1 MLLTTNNLKT
11 MKRITN
17 ILLTFIM
24 AVCAVSCSFDESGL
38 DNRLEAVKE
47 RIEAL
52 QSSIDEAN
60 SQVESLG
67 LLTSGNVV
75 TSVDKNSD
83 GSYVLTYLDSNN
95 ESKTMVIAAID
106 QMINVP
112 VIGVRKDDNGL
123 YYWTVTVG
131 GETKDIIVDGKPV
144 PAAGKTP
151 VISVDEQ
158 GYWTVNGERIL
169 NENGVPVEAKDGN
182 TAIFKSIA
190 TDADGNLS
198 VALGNGTMLTIPV
211 QNSLNLS
218 VSSALNL
225 TISNLAQTLKIGY
238 DVTGSKAE
246 GAIVAIAEAKSVT
259 ASLDKTAKEVSVSF
273 GSTFE
278 SGHLILMATDLDK
291 VTVLRPIFFDKAK
304 ETKILISTA
313 DDLMNFAKCVNAQD
327 GTENMDVYLEKDIDM
342 SSVSNW
348 TPIGNGTFSGTAV
361 SGAAFK
367 GTFYGKNHTIK
378 GLKMV
383 VPADA
388 PAGTTCGLFGV
399 ISGATVKDVNIGEGS
414 AFTSSSAKM
423 TCGGAVAGAVVNSTI
438 DHCSSLASFDI
449 SGGAENVGQ
458 RFGGVAGSVYSAG
471 EVAAQVVNC
480 TNFGAFKSVN
490 KTNSKN
496 GGTAFSIGGVVGFAE
511 SASTALRTMV
521 KSCDNYGAMDV
532 QASRNAGVVATLN
545 KNATVEDCKNYGEIT
560 NTDTKAT
567 NTRVAGIVSA
577 LNIQTSAINCVNKGN
592 VTFAVAGNTTQGY
605 AAGIVGQTNDA
616 SCVVDGCE
624 NYGMVRS
631 DIFNATDPLKKFIA
645 IIVANTNNKT
655 CTVRNNK
662 VGGKIGPYSDESKV
676 VTITAE
682 NFSDYVFFAAKT
694 KPSIATGNVF
704 AGEILTKGI
713 ASAQDF
719 MDFAAAVNAGESLE
733 KWQDEAGGINLLND
747 IDMSSV
753 KDWIPIGNATFVNS
767 KNVLTVTGPMFTG
780 KFNGQG
786 YKIRNFKMHSTV
798 ATKGGTFGLF
808 GVIGPGAVVE
818 NFTFEST
825 CSLLV
830 ESSGIETSHGVI
842 AGLVYDGTVRD
853 VHSYAPM
860 TFRSETGVKNKAQF
874 MSLIG
879 YAFTENLDIII
890 DSVDNFGE
898 IVAENRD
905 GNDQGGA
912 ATFHI
917 AGILGF
923 GTSTVGTQHFV
934 TVSDCSNEGNMTSA
948 TCRTAG
954 ICAAA
959 NRRTKLVNCI
969 NRGNQFNTC
978 PGPDKGRIANIVCNV
993 ANVSSLTGCINYG
1006 DIISTSSAR
1015 TGGIAN
1021 LANNCEFSRCANY
1034 GKVQTDS
1041 QYRGLFWGYNNGL
1054 ASWRNCI
1061 AGGTVGT
1068 YNGGEGV
1075 DDEYTDEAK
1084 ENYLGKQG
1092 ASKSTLTDITYLVG
1106 TKEPELP
1113 SESNA
1118 KLKILFIGNS
1128 FTKDAVEHLPG
1139 MLAAAGIKDIKLYH
1153 MYYGGRRIFEYTN
1166 GYTTSVDYHCYR
1178 CENGATSWTDVTGHS
1193 LHEIVSSDKWDIV
1206 TIQEHTGRA
1215 VAWDWTA
1222 SQKAAVQGLVDK
1234 VKADCPEKTPD
1245 FYFIMSQAYH
1255 DMNKIATADRGQKNF
1270 TTTEEM
1276 YNVIVSMTKKLMDD
1290 VPFKD
1295 VIATGTCLQNL
1306 RTSSLNNSM
1315 CLTRDGYH
1323 MDYGISRYA
1332 AACMMFEKLISP
1344 SFDNVK
1350 LDTNAYRYNV
1360 SNTTSGSYSTPV
1372 TDANAPIAL
1381 QAARYALEK
1390 PYVVTDMK

>member
-1 MLLTTNNLKT
+1 
-11 MKRITN
+11 
-17 ILLTFIM
+17 M

-38 DNRLEAVKE
+38 DSRLDAVKE

-52 QSSIDEAN
+52 QSRIDEAN

-75 TSVDKNSD
+75 TSVEKNSD
-83 GSYVLTYLDSNN
+83 GSYVLTYLDSKN
-95 ESKTMVIAAID
+95 ESKTMVIAAMD

-112 VIGVRKDDNGL
+112 VIGVRKDENGL
-123 YYWTVTVG
+123 YYWTVTTG
-131 GETKDIIVDGKPV
+131 GETKDITVDGKPV

-158 GYWTVNGERIL
+158 GFWTVDGERIL

-198 VALGNGTMLTIPV
+198 VTLGNGTSLTIPV

-225 TISNLAQTLKIGY
+225 TISNLGQVLKIGY

-246 GAIVAIAEAKSVT
+246 SAIVAIAEAKSVT
-259 ASLDKTAKEVSVSF
+259 ASLDKTSKEVSVSF

-291 VTVLRPIFFDKAK
+291 VTVLRPVFFDKAK
-304 ETKILISTA
+304 ETKILINTA
-313 DDLMNFAKCVNAQD
+313 EDLMNFAKGVNAQD
-327 GTENMDVYLEKDIDM
+327 GTESMDVYLEKDIDM
-342 SSVSNW
+342 SSV
-348 TPIGNGTFSGTAV
+348 
-361 SGAAFK
+361 
-367 GTFYGKNHTIK
+367 
-378 GLKMV
+378 
-383 VPADA
+383 
-388 PAGTTCGLFGV
+388 
-399 ISGATVKDVNIGEGS
+399 
-414 AFTSSSAKM
+414 
-423 TCGGAVAGAVVNSTI
+423 
-438 DHCSSLASFDI
+438 
-449 SGGAENVGQ
+449 
-458 RFGGVAGSVYSAG
+458 
-471 EVAAQVVNC
+471 
-480 TNFGAFKSVN
+480 
-490 KTNSKN
+490 
-496 GGTAFSIGGVVGFAE
+496 
-511 SASTALRTMV
+511 
-521 KSCDNYGAMDV
+521 
-532 QASRNAGVVATLN
+532 
-545 KNATVEDCKNYGEIT
+545 
-560 NTDTKAT
+560 
-567 NTRVAGIVSA
+567 
-577 LNIQTSAINCVNKGN
+577 
-592 VTFAVAGNTTQGY
+592 
-605 AAGIVGQTNDA
+605 
-616 SCVVDGCE
+616 
-624 NYGMVRS
+624 
-631 DIFNATDPLKKFIA
+631 
-645 IIVANTNNKT
+645 
-655 CTVRNNK
+655 
-662 VGGKIGPYSDESKV
+662 
-676 VTITAE
+676 
-682 NFSDYVFFAAKT
+682 
-694 KPSIATGNVF
+694 
-704 AGEILTKGI
+704 
-713 ASAQDF
+713 
-719 MDFAAAVNAGESLE
+719 
-733 KWQDEAGGINLLND
+733 
-747 IDMSSV
+747 
-753 KDWIPIGNATFVNS
+753 KDWTPIGNATFVNAS
-767 KNVLTVTGPMFTG
+767 NKLTVTGPMFTG

-798 ATKGGTFGLF
+798 ATKGGVFGLF

-830 ESSGIETSHGVI
+830 EAPGIETSHGVI

-853 VHSYAPM
+853 VHNYAPM
-860 TFRSETGVKNKAQF
+860 TFRSKTGVNNKAQF

-879 YAFTENLDIII
+879 YAFTENQDIII

-898 IVAENRD
+898 IVAENSD
-905 GNDQGGA
+905 GNNQGGA
-912 ATFHI
+912 AAFHI

-923 GTSTVGTQHFV
+923 GTATVDTPHFI
-934 TVSDCSNEGNMTSA
+934 TVSDCTNAGNMTSA

-959 NRRTKLVNCI
+959 NRRTKLVNCV
-969 NRGNQFNTC
+969 NRGDQFNTC

-1041 QYRGLFWGYNNGL
+1041 QYRGLFWGYNNGQ
-1054 ASWRNCI
+1054 ASWSNCI

-1075 DDEYTDEAK
+1075 DDEYTDETK

-1092 ASKSTLTDITYLVG
+1092 AKKSTLTDITYLIG
-1106 TKEPELP
+1106 TKDPELP
-1113 SESNA
+1113 AESNA

-1139 MLAAAGIKDIKLYH
+1139 LLAAAGIKDIKLYH

-1178 CENGATSWTDVTGHS
+1178 CENGATTWTDVTGHS

-1255 DMNKIATADRGQKNF
+1255 NMNKIATADRGQMNF

-1276 YNVIVSMTKKLMDD
+1276 YNVIVSMTKKLMAD

-1350 LDTNAYRYNV
+1350 LDGNAYRYNV
-1360 SNTTSGSYSTPV
+1360 SDTNDGSYTTPV

-1381 QAARYALEK
+1381 QAARYALDT

>member
-1 MLLTTNNLKT
+1 
-11 MKRITN
+11 MKRITY
-17 ILLTFIM
+17 ILLTLIM
-24 AVCAVSCSFDESGL
+24 AVCSASCSFDDSGL
-38 DNRLEAVKE
+38 DSRLDAVKE

-52 QSSIDEAN
+52 QSRIDEAN

-95 ESKTMVIAAID
+95 ESKTMVIAAMD

-182 TAIFKSIA
+182 TAIFKSIS

-259 ASLDKTAKEVSVSF
+259 ATLDKTAKEVSVSF

-291 VTVLRPIFFDKAK
+291 VTVLRPLFFDKAK

-313 DDLMNFAKCVNAQD
+313 DDLMNFAKGVNAQD

-342 SSVSNW
+342 SSVGDW
-348 TPIGNGTFSGTAV
+348 IPIGNGTFSGTAV
-361 SGAAFK
+361 NGAAFK

-414 AFTSSSAKM
+414 AFTSFSAKM
-423 TCGGAVAGAVVNSTI
+423 TCGGAVAGAVVNSTL

-449 SGGAENVGQ
+449 SGGADNVGQ

-471 EVAAQVVNC
+471 EIAAQVVNC

-521 KSCDNYGAMDV
+521 KSCDNYGAMNV

-662 VGGKIGPYSDESKV
+662 IGGKIGPYSDDSKV
-676 VTITAE
+676 VAITAE

-798 ATKGGTFGLF
+798 AAKGGTFGLF

-879 YAFTENLDIII
+879 YAFTENQDIII

-912 ATFHI
+912 TTFHI

-934 TVSDCSNEGNMTSA
+934 TVSDCTNEGNMTSA

-1034 GKVQTDS
+1034 GKVQTDN

-1054 ASWRNCI
+1054 ASWSNCI

-1068 YNGGEGV
+1068 YNGGDGV
-1075 DDEYTDEAK
+1075 EDEYTDEAK

-1215 VAWDWTA
+1215 VAWDWTESQRA
-1222 SQKAAVQGLVDK
+1222 SVQGLVDK
-1234 VKADCPEKTPD
+1234 VKADCPGKTPD

-1390 PYVVTDMK
+1390 PYAVTDMK

>member
-1 MLLTTNNLKT
+1 MSCP
-11 MKRITN
+11 
-17 ILLTFIM
+17 
-24 AVCAVSCSFDESGL
+24 AVCAVSCSFDDSGL
-38 DNRLEAVKE
+38 DSRLDAVKE

-52 QSSIDEAN
+52 QSRIDEAN
-60 SQVESLG
+60 GQVESLG

-75 TSVDKNSD
+75 TSVEKNSD
-83 GSYVLTYLDSNN
+83 GSYVLTYLDSKN
-95 ESKTMVIAAID
+95 ESKTMVLAAMD

-112 VIGVRKDDNGL
+112 VIGVRKDENGL
-123 YYWTVTVG
+123 YYWTVTTG
-131 GETKDIIVDGKPV
+131 GETTDITVDGKPV

-158 GYWTVNGERIL
+158 GFWTVDGERIL
-169 NENGVPVEAKDGN
+169 NENGAPVEAKDGN
-182 TAIFKSIA
+182 SAIFKSIA

-198 VALGNGTMLTIPV
+198 VTLGNGTALTIPV

-225 TISNLAQTLKIGY
+225 TISNLGQALKIGY
-238 DVTGSKAE
+238 DVTGSKAD

-259 ASLDKTAKEVSVSF
+259 ASLDKKAKEVSVSF

-313 DDLMNFAKCVNAQD
+313 EDLMNFAKGVNAQD
-327 GTENMDVYLEKDIDM
+327 GTENMEVYLEKDIDM

-388 PAGTTCGLFGV
+388 PAGTTCGLFCV

-414 AFTSSSAKM
+414 TLISSSATM
-423 TCGGAVAGAVVNSTI
+423 TCGGAVAGAAVNSTI

-449 SGGAENVGQ
+449 SGGAENIGQ

-471 EVAAQVVNC
+471 EIVAQVVNC
-480 TNFGAFKSVN
+480 TNFGEFKSVN

-511 SASTALRTMV
+511 SASTALRAMV
-521 KSCDNYGAMDV
+521 KSCDNYGAMNV

-545 KNATVEDCKNYGEIT
+545 KNATVEGCKNYGEIT
-560 NTDTKAT
+560 NTDTKAS

-605 AAGIVGQTNDA
+605 AAGIVGQTNDK

-624 NYGMVRS
+624 NYGTVRS
-631 DIFNATDPLKKFIA
+631 DIFNAADPLKKFIA

-655 CTVRNNK
+655 CTVTNNK

-682 NFSDYVFFAAKT
+682 NFSDHIFFAAKT
-694 KPSIATGNVF
+694 QPAITTGNVF

-753 KDWIPIGNATFVNS
+753 KDWTPIGNATFVNS

-798 ATKGGTFGLF
+798 ATKGGVFGLF

-830 ESSGIETSHGVI
+830 EAPGIETLHGVI

-860 TFRSETGVKNKAQF
+860 TFRSKTGVKNKAQF
-874 MSLIG
+874 MSLVG
-879 YAFTENLDIII
+879 YAW
-890 DSVDNFGE
+890 
-898 IVAENRD
+898 
-905 GNDQGGA
+905 Q
-912 ATFHI
+912 
-917 AGILGF
+917 
-923 GTSTVGTQHFV
+923 
-934 TVSDCSNEGNMTSA
+934 
-948 TCRTAG
+948 
-954 ICAAA
+954 
-959 NRRTKLVNCI
+959 
-969 NRGNQFNTC
+969 
-978 PGPDKGRIANIVCNV
+978 
-993 ANVSSLTGCINYG
+993 
-1006 DIISTSSAR
+1006 
-1015 TGGIAN
+1015 
-1021 LANNCEFSRCANY
+1021 
-1034 GKVQTDS
+1034 
-1041 QYRGLFWGYNNGL
+1041 
-1054 ASWRNCI
+1054 
-1061 AGGTVGT
+1061 
-1068 YNGGEGV
+1068 
-1075 DDEYTDEAK
+1075 
-1084 ENYLGKQG
+1084 
-1092 ASKSTLTDITYLVG
+1092 
-1106 TKEPELP
+1106 
-1113 SESNA
+1113 
-1118 KLKILFIGNS
+1118 
-1128 FTKDAVEHLPG
+1128 
-1139 MLAAAGIKDIKLYH
+1139 
-1153 MYYGGRRIFEYTN
+1153 
-1166 GYTTSVDYHCYR
+1166 
-1178 CENGATSWTDVTGHS
+1178 
-1193 LHEIVSSDKWDIV
+1193 
-1206 TIQEHTGRA
+1206 
-1215 VAWDWTA
+1215 
-1222 SQKAAVQGLVDK
+1222 
-1234 VKADCPEKTPD
+1234 
-1245 FYFIMSQAYH
+1245 
-1255 DMNKIATADRGQKNF
+1255 
-1270 TTTEEM
+1270 
-1276 YNVIVSMTKKLMDD
+1276 
-1290 VPFKD
+1290 
-1295 VIATGTCLQNL
+1295 
-1306 RTSSLNNSM
+1306 
-1315 CLTRDGYH
+1315 
-1323 MDYGISRYA
+1323 
-1332 AACMMFEKLISP
+1332 
-1344 SFDNVK
+1344 
-1350 LDTNAYRYNV
+1350 
-1360 SNTTSGSYSTPV
+1360 
-1372 TDANAPIAL
+1372 
-1381 QAARYALEK
+1381 
-1390 PYVVTDMK
+1390 

>member
-1 MLLTTNNLKT
+1 MLLTINNMKT
-11 MKRITN
+11 MKRITY
-17 ILLTFIM
+17 ILLTLIM
-24 AVCAVSCSFDESGL
+24 AVCSASCSFDDSGL
-38 DNRLEAVKE
+38 DSRLDAVKE

-52 QSSIDEAN
+52 QSRIDEAN

-95 ESKTMVIAAID
+95 ESKTMVIAAMD

-131 GETKDIIVDGKPV
+131 GETKDIIMDGNPV

-182 TAIFKSIA
+182 TAIFKSIS

-198 VALGNGTMLTIPV
+198 VTLGNGTMLTIPV

-259 ASLDKTAKEVSVSF
+259 ATLDKTAKEVSVSF

-291 VTVLRPIFFDKAK
+291 VTVLRPLFFDKAK

-313 DDLMNFAKCVNAQD
+313 DDLMNFAKGVNAQD

-342 SSVSNW
+342 SSVGDW
-348 TPIGNGTFSGTAV
+348 IPIGNGTFSGTAV
-361 SGAAFK
+361 NGAAFK

-423 TCGGAVAGAVVNSTI
+423 TCGGAVAGAVVNSTL

-471 EVAAQVVNC
+471 EIAAQVVNC

-521 KSCDNYGAMDV
+521 KSCDNYGAMNV

-662 VGGKIGPYSDESKV
+662 VGGKIGPYSNDSKV
-676 VTITAE
+676 VAITAE

-704 AGEILTKGI
+704 AGEVLTKGI

-860 TFRSETGVKNKAQF
+860 TFRSKTGVKNKAQF

-879 YAFTENLDIII
+879 YAFTENQDIII

-912 ATFHI
+912 TTFHI

-923 GTSTVGTQHFV
+923 GTSTVGTQHFI
-934 TVSDCSNEGNMTSA
+934 TVSDCTNEGNMTSA

-1034 GKVQTDS
+1034 GKVQTDN

-1054 ASWRNCI
+1054 ASWSNCI

-1068 YNGGEGV
+1068 YNGGDGV

-1215 VAWDWTA
+1215 VAWDWTESQRA
-1222 SQKAAVQGLVDK
+1222 SVQGLVDK
-1234 VKADCPEKTPD
+1234 VKADCPGKTPD

>member
-1 MLLTTNNLKT
+1 
-11 MKRITN
+11 
-17 ILLTFIM
+17 
-24 AVCAVSCSFDESGL
+24 
-38 DNRLEAVKE
+38 
-47 RIEAL
+47 
-52 QSSIDEAN
+52 
-60 SQVESLG
+60 
-67 LLTSGNVV
+67 
-75 TSVDKNSD
+75 
-83 GSYVLTYLDSNN
+83 
-95 ESKTMVIAAID
+95 
-106 QMINVP
+106 
-112 VIGVRKDDNGL
+112 
-123 YYWTVTVG
+123 
-131 GETKDIIVDGKPV
+131 
-144 PAAGKTP
+144 
-151 VISVDEQ
+151 
-158 GYWTVNGERIL
+158 
-169 NENGVPVEAKDGN
+169 
-182 TAIFKSIA
+182 
-190 TDADGNLS
+190 
-198 VALGNGTMLTIPV
+198 
-211 QNSLNLS
+211 
-218 VSSALNL
+218 
-225 TISNLAQTLKIGY
+225 
-238 DVTGSKAE
+238 
-246 GAIVAIAEAKSVT
+246 
-259 ASLDKTAKEVSVSF
+259 
-273 GSTFE
+273 
-278 SGHLILMATDLDK
+278 
-291 VTVLRPIFFDKAK
+291 
-304 ETKILISTA
+304 
-313 DDLMNFAKCVNAQD
+313 
-327 GTENMDVYLEKDIDM
+327 
-342 SSVSNW
+342 
-348 TPIGNGTFSGTAV
+348 
-361 SGAAFK
+361 
-367 GTFYGKNHTIK
+367 
-378 GLKMV
+378 
-383 VPADA
+383 
-388 PAGTTCGLFGV
+388 
-399 ISGATVKDVNIGEGS
+399 
-414 AFTSSSAKM
+414 
-423 TCGGAVAGAVVNSTI
+423 
-438 DHCSSLASFDI
+438 
-449 SGGAENVGQ
+449 
-458 RFGGVAGSVYSAG
+458 
-471 EVAAQVVNC
+471 
-480 TNFGAFKSVN
+480 
-490 KTNSKN
+490 
-496 GGTAFSIGGVVGFAE
+496 
-511 SASTALRTMV
+511 
-521 KSCDNYGAMDV
+521 
-532 QASRNAGVVATLN
+532 
-545 KNATVEDCKNYGEIT
+545 
-560 NTDTKAT
+560 
-567 NTRVAGIVSA
+567 
-577 LNIQTSAINCVNKGN
+577 
-592 VTFAVAGNTTQGY
+592 
-605 AAGIVGQTNDA
+605 
-616 SCVVDGCE
+616 
-624 NYGMVRS
+624 
-631 DIFNATDPLKKFIA
+631 
-645 IIVANTNNKT
+645 
-655 CTVRNNK
+655 
-662 VGGKIGPYSDESKV
+662 
-676 VTITAE
+676 
-682 NFSDYVFFAAKT
+682 
-694 KPSIATGNVF
+694 
-704 AGEILTKGI
+704 
-713 ASAQDF
+713 
-719 MDFAAAVNAGESLE
+719 
-733 KWQDEAGGINLLND
+733 
-747 IDMSSV
+747 
-753 KDWIPIGNATFVNS
+753 
-767 KNVLTVTGPMFTG
+767 
-780 KFNGQG
+780 
-786 YKIRNFKMHSTV
+786 
-798 ATKGGTFGLF
+798 
-808 GVIGPGAVVE
+808 
-818 NFTFEST
+818 
-825 CSLLV
+825 
-830 ESSGIETSHGVI
+830 
-842 AGLVYDGTVRD
+842 
-853 VHSYAPM
+853 
-860 TFRSETGVKNKAQF
+860 

-923 GTSTVGTQHFV
+923 GTSTAGTQHFV
-934 TVSDCSNEGNMTSA
+934 TVSDCTNEGNMTSA

-1054 ASWRNCI
+1054 ASWSNCI

>member
-1 MLLTTNNLKT
+1 
-11 MKRITN
+11 
-17 ILLTFIM
+17 
-24 AVCAVSCSFDESGL
+24 
-38 DNRLEAVKE
+38 
-47 RIEAL
+47 
-52 QSSIDEAN
+52 
-60 SQVESLG
+60 
-67 LLTSGNVV
+67 
-75 TSVDKNSD
+75 
-83 GSYVLTYLDSNN
+83 
-95 ESKTMVIAAID
+95 
-106 QMINVP
+106 
-112 VIGVRKDDNGL
+112 
-123 YYWTVTVG
+123 
-131 GETKDIIVDGKPV
+131 
-144 PAAGKTP
+144 
-151 VISVDEQ
+151 
-158 GYWTVNGERIL
+158 
-169 NENGVPVEAKDGN
+169 
-182 TAIFKSIA
+182 
-190 TDADGNLS
+190 
-198 VALGNGTMLTIPV
+198 
-211 QNSLNLS
+211 
-218 VSSALNL
+218 
-225 TISNLAQTLKIGY
+225 
-238 DVTGSKAE
+238 
-246 GAIVAIAEAKSVT
+246 
-259 ASLDKTAKEVSVSF
+259 
-273 GSTFE
+273 
-278 SGHLILMATDLDK
+278 
-291 VTVLRPIFFDKAK
+291 
-304 ETKILISTA
+304 
-313 DDLMNFAKCVNAQD
+313 
-327 GTENMDVYLEKDIDM
+327 
-342 SSVSNW
+342 
-348 TPIGNGTFSGTAV
+348 
-361 SGAAFK
+361 
-367 GTFYGKNHTIK
+367 
-378 GLKMV
+378 
-383 VPADA
+383 
-388 PAGTTCGLFGV
+388 
-399 ISGATVKDVNIGEGS
+399 
-414 AFTSSSAKM
+414 
-423 TCGGAVAGAVVNSTI
+423 
-438 DHCSSLASFDI
+438 
-449 SGGAENVGQ
+449 
-458 RFGGVAGSVYSAG
+458 
-471 EVAAQVVNC
+471 
-480 TNFGAFKSVN
+480 
-490 KTNSKN
+490 
-496 GGTAFSIGGVVGFAE
+496 
-511 SASTALRTMV
+511 
-521 KSCDNYGAMDV
+521 
-532 QASRNAGVVATLN
+532 
-545 KNATVEDCKNYGEIT
+545 
-560 NTDTKAT
+560 
-567 NTRVAGIVSA
+567 
-577 LNIQTSAINCVNKGN
+577 
-592 VTFAVAGNTTQGY
+592 
-605 AAGIVGQTNDA
+605 
-616 SCVVDGCE
+616 
-624 NYGMVRS
+624 
-631 DIFNATDPLKKFIA
+631 
-645 IIVANTNNKT
+645 
-655 CTVRNNK
+655 
-662 VGGKIGPYSDESKV
+662 
-676 VTITAE
+676 
-682 NFSDYVFFAAKT
+682 
-694 KPSIATGNVF
+694 
-704 AGEILTKGI
+704 
-713 ASAQDF
+713 
-719 MDFAAAVNAGESLE
+719 
-733 KWQDEAGGINLLND
+733 
-747 IDMSSV
+747 MSSV
-753 KDWIPIGNATFVNS
+753 KEWTPVGNATFVNAS
-767 KNVLTVTGPMFTG
+767 NKLTVTGPMFTG

-798 ATKGGTFGLF
+798 ATKGGVFGLF

-830 ESSGIETSHGVI
+830 EAPGIETSHGVI

-860 TFRSETGVKNKAQF
+860 TFRSKTGVNNKAQF

-879 YAFTENLDIII
+879 YAFTENQDIII

-898 IVAENRD
+898 IVAENSD
-905 GNDQGGA
+905 GNNQGGA
-912 ATFHI
+912 AAFHI

-923 GTSTVGTQHFV
+923 GTATVDTPHFI
-934 TVSDCSNEGNMTSA
+934 TVSDCTNAGNMTSA

-959 NRRTKLVNCI
+959 NRRTKLVNCV

-1041 QYRGLFWGYNNGL
+1041 QYRGLFWGYNNGE
-1054 ASWRNCI
+1054 ASWSSCV

-1092 ASKSTLTDITYLVG
+1092 AKKSTLTDITYLIG
-1106 TKEPELP
+1106 TKDPELP
-1113 SESNA
+1113 AESNA

-1139 MLAAAGIKDIKLYH
+1139 LLAAAGIKDIKLYH

-1178 CENGATSWTDVTGHS
+1178 CENGATTWTDVTGHS

-1255 DMNKIATADRGQKNF
+1255 NMNKIATADRGQMNF

-1276 YNVIVSMTKKLMDD
+1276 YNVIVSMTKKLMAD

-1350 LDTNAYRYNV
+1350 LDGNAYRYNV
-1360 SNTTSGSYSTPV
+1360 SDTSDGSYTTPV

-1381 QAARYALEK
+1381 QAARYALDT